1 MISAFEKFQNEAVDK
16 IRERLDPSWKPA
28 DPKKELPFNLSK
40 SDWRWFERNVP
51 WDVPNIMKMSTAELK
66 SYFPKKKSRTTIIRT
81 FIWQCWILIQM
92 GEMEPIKSTLRSL
105 WYRELESFMRRHKMI
120 KDPVHGDTD
129 SDEDRIV
136 ETMRE
141 QLGLL
146 VDHRIFRYSGAFQ
159 FVPLFNTAYSIGR
172 NDRKAFF
179 FTEKVGLW
187 GTTCHQLYKHPTNS
201 ISVMASNGEPSALT
215 LEEMAMELWRR
226 GTRSL
231 LQFTFSDYDPYGWWI
246 DATLDRMMR
255 RFGFEVTTWRLTTP
269 DLFTEEDALGCKDY
283 SAIIAKF
290 AMQELHS
297 DYVFKPTAK
306 ERLIY
311 NWFKLSG
318 GWNGKP
324 LAMHCDKISEKKR
337 EARVQQF
344 LKEILKDK
352 PDLAKLPGIL
362 VESDEPKRLIK
373 PVGRPTSHEP
383 VPRMFRI

>member
-1 MISAFEKFQNEAVDK
+1 MMDAFEKFQIATVDK

-40 SDWRWFERNVP
+40 SDWLWFQRNVP
-51 WDVPNIMKMSTAELK
+51 WDLPNIMKMSTADLK
-66 SYFPKKKSRTTIIRT
+66 SHFPKKKNRTTIIRT

-105 WYRELESFMRRHKMI
+105 WYRELEGFMRRHKMI
-120 KDPVHGDTD
+120 KDPVHGDSD

-146 VDHRIFRYSGAFQ
+146 VDHRIFRYSGAFE
-159 FVPLFNTAYSIGR
+159 FVPLFNTAYNIGR
-172 NDRKAFF
+172 NERKAFF

-187 GTTCHQLYKHPTNS
+187 GTTCNQLYKHPTHS

-215 LEEMAMELWRR
+215 LEEMAMELWKR

-269 DLFTEEDALGCKDY
+269 DLFSEEDAAGCKDY

-290 AMQELHS
+290 AMMDLHS

-324 LAMHCDKISEKKR
+324 LAMHCDKIPEKKR

-352 PDLAKLPGIL
+352 YDPSKLPGIL

-373 PVGRPTSHEP
+373 QVGRPVSHEP
-383 VPRMFRI
+383 IPRMFRI